1 MSRILFSCN
10 AVLVRN
16 NGIVRFMIDAA
27 RILRRAGHT
36 VDFVTDNI
44 TEIDIAQEYDN
55 YYAPHDNAVYPDLIR
70 NGLPHILYLP
80 HISNRIRDV
89 FREQASNN
97 LYDIVIG
104 NDVHSTSAF
113 VDLGINV
120 IHYTHTAA
128 LLGEKNYTFL
138 SDSYLQMEKEV
149 MQYCRVGVPT
159 QYMVDK
165 FADFD
170 TVHLGLPLD
179 NWQTY
184 YSDDVTDRQGV
195 LFLGEG
201 SLRKGADTFVNVMRQ
216 LDLPV
221 RLAISATPEEDFSSL
236 ENTVKAQF
244 LPHEEAQKI
253 NFIKQSRLMY
263 FPSRSETVSYSVME
277 SLLSQPVLISK
288 NYEWN
293 VNAREL
299 GAIEVDDDDAV
310 EVIQKIY
317 NQDYLNYSPDRVVEY
332 LERTNEQWNNLAK
345 DI

>member
-1 MSRILFSCN
+1 MSRILFACN

-27 RILRRAGHT
+27 RILRHAGHT
-36 VDFVTDNI
+36 VDFVTDNV
-44 TEIDIAQEYDN
+44 TEIDITQEYDN
-55 YYAPHDNAVYPDLIR
+55 YYQPLDAARYPDLVR

-89 FREQASNN
+89 FREQASHNH
-97 LYDIVIG
+97 YDVIIG

-113 VDLGINV
+113 VDLGMNV
-120 IHYTHTAA
+120 VHYTHTSA

-138 SDSYLQMEKEV
+138 SDSYVQMEKEV

-159 QYMVDK
+159 QYMVNK
-165 FADFD
+165 FTDLD
-170 TVHLGLPLD
+170 TVHLGVPLD
-179 NWQTY
+179 NWQMY
-184 YSDDVTDRQGV
+184 YNDDLTDRKGV

-201 SLRKGADTFVNVMRQ
+201 TLRKGADTFVDVMSK

-221 RLAISATPEEDFSSL
+221 RLAVSATPEEDFSTL
-236 ENTVKAQF
+236 TNVTKTQF
-244 LPHEEAQKI
+244 HPHEEAQKV

-263 FPSRSETVSYSVME
+263 FPSRSEVCSYSVVE

-293 VNAREL
+293 NNAREL
-299 GAIEVDDDDAV
+299 GAMEVDDSDAV
-310 EVIQKIY
+310 NVIQRVY
-317 NQDYLNYSPDRVVEY
+317 HRDYVDYSPNRVVEY
-332 LERTNEQWNNLAK
+332 LERTTEQWKNLA
-345 DI
+345 DGV